1 MKKIFILSMLAIL
14 LFTNVAAQDVYNEIR
29 EKATEH
35 VSNPLTNDLVKQIN
49 RFKVDALDYMLIK
62 MREQMPDS
70 TATFLDKQ
78 AFAMNNFVN
87 LYLKKVLEYR
97 TMPQAQQVK
106 VLKAF
111 MDASYSNPLF
121 NDTDTEL
128 TLGYYANG
136 DCLTRFSL
144 DTDWRRA
151 ILAASAIMKE
161 MEGK

>member
-1 MKKIFILSMLAIL
+1 MKKIFVSMMLAFLTFADI
-14 LFTNVAAQDVYNEIR
+14 AAQDVYTEIR
-29 EKATEH
+29 SKATEQI
-35 VSNPLTNDLVKQIN
+35 SDPLVNDVVKQIN

-78 AFAMNNFVN
+78 ALAMNNFVS

-106 VLKAF
+106 ILKAF
-111 MDASYSNPLF
+111 MDASYSNSLF
-121 NDTDTEL
+121 NDPDNEL
-128 TLGYYANG
+128 TLGYYVND

-151 ILAASAIMKE
+151 YLAANAMLKKI
-161 MEGK
+161 EGK